1 MAGRCLIPH
10 QVDKMGF
17 HMGRQLLLSGF
28 LLVMLQV
35 VTQTQARPQDVIT
48 VAGEET
54 EVVIKQEGDGDDDD
68 SSSEETVE
76 DSEENRRRR
85 REVNTDN
92 TPLGRAAIP
101 GLPDPATIIKIAE
114 LFQSVGEQIVPIL
127 VEAILPSVDEGG
139 DRFARSLQFL
149 KNFGPGLESFA
160 TEKND

>member
-1 MAGRCLIPH
+1 
-10 QVDKMGF
+10 MGF
-17 HMGRQLLLSGF
+17 HMVRQLLLSGF
-28 LLVMLQV
+28 LLVLLQV

-54 EVVIKQEGDGDDDD
+54 EVVIKQEGEGDDDD

-92 TPLGRAAIP
+92 TPLARAVIP
-101 GLPDPATIIKIAE
+101 
-114 LFQSVGEQIVPIL
+114 VPIL
-127 VEAILPSVDEGG
+127 VEAVLPSVDEAG

-149 KNFGPGLESFA
+149 KNFSPGLESFA
-160 TEKND
+160 TEKNE